1 MRVGNWLTP
10 EQAKDLL
17 LARPMKTPGRENGTC
32 PARATGRLRPAAVG
46 VSLTQPGTGTWN
58 HPAIVAHLDLV
69 DDEAKLLALADE
81 ISGHKR

>member
-1 MRVGNWLTP
+1 MGEVGNWLTP
-10 EQAKDLL
+10 EQDLL
-17 LARPMKTPGRENGTC
+17 LAPDENTREGKTGWY